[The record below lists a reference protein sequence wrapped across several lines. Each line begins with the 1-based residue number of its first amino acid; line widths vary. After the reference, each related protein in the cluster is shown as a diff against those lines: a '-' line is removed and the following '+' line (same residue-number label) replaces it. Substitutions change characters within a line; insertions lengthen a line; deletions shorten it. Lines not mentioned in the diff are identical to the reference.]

1 MQIDEMRGD
10 EEKRVLI
17 IAGEASGDLHGAKL
31 AKILRQKRNGLKI
44 LGIGGDKMKDAGVD
58 IIFHVRDLGVVGIIE
73 VLYHLKAIRDA
84 FGTVRKLIETG
95 GIDIVIL
102 IDYPDFNLRMARMAK
117 GRDIPVVYYISPQI
131 WAWRGGRIKKIA
143 MLVDKMIVI
152 LPFEEKIYR
161 DAGVDCEFVGHP
173 LLDDIETSFNKAE
186 FCAKHGIDPDRPI
199 IGLMPGSRRGEIRFI
214 LPIMM
219 DSAMIISRKI
229 PDVEF
234 ILPVAPTIEDEEI
247 RDIIRRWP
255 IDIKILR
262 GQSNDVIRS
271 SDAMMIASGTS
282 TLQAAILGKPMVII
296 YSVSFITYLIG
307 RLLVRVRHL
316 GLVNLVA
323 GEGIVPEFIQ
333 YRAKPEI
340 ISETIIE
347 LLNNQKKRDDMIKG
361 LSLVRS
367 KIGAPGASHR
377 AAEIVLGYI

>member
-1 MQIDEMRGD
+1 MRGD
-10 EEKRVLI
+10 TEKRVLI

-58 IIFHVRDLGVVGIIE
+58 IIFHIRDLGVVGIIE

-102 IDYPDFNLRMARMAK
+102 IDYPDFNLRVAEIVKKR
-117 GRDIPVVYYISPQI
+117 GIPVIYYISPQI
-131 WAWRGGRIKKIA
+131 WAWRSWRIKKIA
-143 MLVDKMIVI
+143 RLVDKMIVI

-173 LLDDIETSFNKAE
+173 LLDDIEPAFNKTE
-186 FCAKHGIDPDRPI
+186 FCARHGIDPNRPV
-199 IGLMPGSRRGEIRFI
+199 IGMMPGSRRGEIRRI
-214 LPIMM
+214 LPVMM
-219 DSAMIISRKI
+219 ESAMFISKEI
-229 PDVEF
+229 QDVEF
-234 ILPVAPTIEDEEI
+234 ILSAAPTILDKEI
-247 RDIIRRWP
+247 KDITGKWP
-255 IDIKILR
+255 IDIKIVR
-262 GQSNDVIRS
+262 DDSNGVIAS
-271 SDAMMIASGTS
+271 SGFMMVASGTA
-282 TLQAAILGKPMVII
+282 TLQTAILCRPMVII
-296 YSVSFITYLIG
+296 YRASLITYLIG
-307 RLLVRVRHL
+307 RLMVRVKHV

-323 GEGIVPEFIQ
+323 GDGIVPEFIQ

-361 LSLVRS
+361 LSLVRP